1 MWPWGKYTKVIQKWE
16 GTQLTEKISNSAW
29 KAFYK
34 NALRTEFKGTLTAKT
49 CQRMKWK
56 RILGSSIQRP
66 RLSKWIVW
74 LTFIPPPSPPLPPG
88 SQTIYFHEIYF
99 FSSTAWNRPW
109 PIFEY
114 KETTFP
120 AGSLTVTAASIYGP
134 DNNSSDLSNMSK
146 MHKQVPRLQQTSCK
160 LMMMMMMIWSRMH
173 KLVTR
178 FEMPYV
184 ILPAG

>member
-1 MWPWGKYTKVIQKWE
+1 
-16 GTQLTEKISNSAW
+16 
-29 KAFYK
+29 
-34 NALRTEFKGTLTAKT
+34 
-49 CQRMKWK
+49 MKWK

-120 AGSLTVTAASIYGP
+120 VGSLTVTAAASIYGP

-146 MHKQVPRLQQTSCK
+146 MHKQVPRLQQNWWWWWWFGQECTNWSQDLRCHMSSCQLDNWLQGSRSVRGLK
-160 LMMMMMMIWSRMH
+160 NIWW
-173 KLVTR
+173 
-178 FEMPYV
+178 
-184 ILPAG
+184 

>member
-1 MWPWGKYTKVIQKWE
+1 MWT
-16 GTQLTEKISNSAW
+16 
-29 KAFYK
+29 AFYK
-34 NALRTEFKGTLTAKT
+34 NALRTEFKGTMTAKT

-74 LTFIPPPSPPLPPG
+74 LTFIPPPSPPPPPG
-88 SQTIYFHEIYF
+88 SQTIYFHEIDF
-99 FSSTAWNRPW
+99 FSSTARKGPW

-120 AGSLTVTAASIYGP
+120 VGSLTVTAAASIYGP

-146 MHKQVPRLQQTSCK
+146 MHKQVPRLQQTDGDDDDLVK
-160 LMMMMMMIWSRMH
+160 NAQTGHKIWDAICHLASWIIGS
-173 KLVTR
+173 KALGVS
-178 FEMPYV
+178 E
-184 ILPAG
+184 G